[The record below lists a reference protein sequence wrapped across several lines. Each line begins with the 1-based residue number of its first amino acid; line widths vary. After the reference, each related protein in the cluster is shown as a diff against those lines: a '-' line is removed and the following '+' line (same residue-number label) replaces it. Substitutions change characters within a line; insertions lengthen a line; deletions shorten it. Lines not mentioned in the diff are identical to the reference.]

1 MIALNTGTVEQV
13 NRDKVSKLADKVG
26 MRFVILINKAI
37 WLVRTINHGK
47 LNKMQEKLK
56 HLAGAMDPEESSVST
71 LLGGYWTPERSLC
84 ILGLIDPG
92 GQ

>member
-1 MIALNTGTVEQV
+1 M
-13 NRDKVSKLADKVG
+13 
-26 MRFVILINKAI
+26 
-37 WLVRTINHGK
+37 VRTINHGK

-56 HLAGAMDPEESSVST
+56 HMAGALDPEESYVST
-71 LLGGYWTPERSLC
+71 LLGGYWTPEWSLC

>member
-1 MIALNTGTVEQV
+1 M
-13 NRDKVSKLADKVG
+13 
-26 MRFVILINKAI
+26 
-37 WLVRTINHGK
+37 VRTINHGK

-56 HLAGAMDPEESSVST
+56 HMAGALDPEESSVST

-84 ILGLIDPG
+84 ILGLSDPG